1 MLVAAGNG
9 RLEVDQ
15 ALISAGANKDK
26 AATVVAQAGHSLFR
40 YALSSRKAACNQPIV
55 VA

>member
-26 AATVVAQAGHSLFR
+26 AATVVAQAGHSHSGMLCHHEK
-40 YALSSRKAACNQPIV
+40 LHVTSP
-55 VA
+55 